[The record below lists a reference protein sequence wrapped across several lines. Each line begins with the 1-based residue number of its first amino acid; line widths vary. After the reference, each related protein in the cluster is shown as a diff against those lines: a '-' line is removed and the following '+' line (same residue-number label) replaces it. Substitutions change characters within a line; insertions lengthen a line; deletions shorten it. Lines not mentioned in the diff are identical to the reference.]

1 MDLNRTATEL
11 RVKHEKSIEAAH
23 RGHGYKLDF
32 SAYTLGHDVQYL
44 GLNGKIQ
51 YGKPYANDSSNMQA
65 VINAP
70 AYWSRVYYR
79 GSIKDDTKETPDLG
93 ASKLGKSRSEA
104 ALKEADDSGGYGVIK
119 ARMKDFVQSYNK
131 PALVWAPTSSKHTGE
146 RISEVDNGR
155 LTFHNT
161 LSHLKVTTFNDKG
174 SALGAP
180 GLISSRSCVDLFA
193 GGRGGRYCQ
202 ETHRSRPSEVAH
214 ISSLYYRRD
223 RDLVKPLGCSS

>member
-1 MDLNRTATEL
+1 
-11 RVKHEKSIEAAH
+11 
-23 RGHGYKLDF
+23 
-32 SAYTLGHDVQYL
+32 
-44 GLNGKIQ
+44 
-51 YGKPYANDSSNMQA
+51 
-65 VINAP
+65 
-70 AYWSRVYYR
+70 
-79 GSIKDDTKETPDLG
+79 
-93 ASKLGKSRSEA
+93 
-104 ALKEADDSGGYGVIK
+104 
-119 ARMKDFVQSYNK
+119 MKDFVQSYNK

-202 ETHRSRPSEVAH
+202 ETH
-214 ISSLYYRRD
+214 
-223 RDLVKPLGCSS
+223 

>member
-104 ALKEADDSGGYGVIK
+104 ALKEGSGLGRSAD
-119 ARMKDFVQSYNK
+119 
-131 PALVWAPTSSKHTGE
+131 
-146 RISEVDNGR
+146 
-155 LTFHNT
+155 
-161 LSHLKVTTFNDKG
+161 
-174 SALGAP
+174 
-180 GLISSRSCVDLFA
+180 
-193 GGRGGRYCQ
+193 
-202 ETHRSRPSEVAH
+202 
-214 ISSLYYRRD
+214 
-223 RDLVKPLGCSS
+223 